1 MGEQQVEQKET
12 KKERRR
18 RRFRN
23 ILRIG
28 KGLFN
33 KYQEHK
39 GDIKNIF
46 KRRRRRRS
54 SGRRRR
60 SSSSSS
66 SSSSSAARRRSSSS
80 SSSSSSGSRSSSPS
94 SSASRVTRGE
104 RVVTRHR
111 YETRRQVLYTVRRGD
126 TLGYIACRQL
136 GSARR
141 YMEIYNLNRDVIRN
155 PDLIITG
162 QRIRLPQSSSTLT
175 HAACARYVSRSSG
188 YTSKYRGADL
198 RTSSRNHAR
207 ASSSRHRVGTITT
220 RHRYETRSGSR
231 SSSSSSSSFH
241 RSES

>member
-1 MGEQQVEQKET
+1 MGSSGI
-12 KKERRR
+12 
-18 RRFRN
+18 N
-23 ILRIG
+23 
-28 KGLFN
+28 
-33 KYQEHK
+33 QEHK

-80 SSSSSSGSRSSSPS
+80 SS

-175 HAACARYVSRSSG
+175 HSACARYVSRSSG
-188 YTSKYRGADL
+188 YTSKYRGADM

-207 ASSSRHRVGTITT
+207 ASSSRRRVGTITT
-220 RHRYETRSGSR
+220 RHRYETRSEGR

-241 RSES
+241 RSGSRSSSSSSRSRSSSRSSSGSRSSSSSSSRRRR